1 MKRKQKKLN
10 KLFNLVGQAVMYI
23 LFCSSCSAILVVGF
37 LLNTIY

>member
-10 KLFNLVGQAVMYI
+10 KLFNLIGQATMFI
-23 LFCSSCSAILVVGF
+23 LFCGSWSAMLYVGF